1 MLCALAD
8 ILNDTNLYN
17 EAWEISHHKCTR
29 AQRTL
34 GKRKFD
40 QENFLESIEHYKK
53 ALEINPLYPNAW
65 FTLGCAYMRLKN
77 WESAC
82 FSFQKLIFI
91 DSNLPEAWNNLAA
104 SQMSL
109 GNYSEAYDA
118 LAHGIKYDR
127 NNWKMFENLLIL
139 SIKLQKFFTA
149 IECIQNLL
157 NMRQTKLFDS
167 DLFEVLNRIAEGH
180 EKKLEQVYVNL
191 INVISVNSGVWHCY
205 ANFIEENI
213 GLDSEF
219 NYYRVVDLRTKACR
233 AAASQELDKNNAEK
247 IEFLAKQ
254 LNMAYLKIDDK
265 KLQFEGS
272 LYLKSLSKK
281 IKDVLG
287 RDPNINEN

>member
-1 MLCALAD
+1 
-8 ILNDTNLYN
+8 
-17 EAWEISHHKCTR
+17 
-29 AQRTL
+29 
-34 GKRKFD
+34 
-40 QENFLESIEHYKK
+40 
-53 ALEINPLYPNAW
+53 
-65 FTLGCAYMRLKN
+65 
-77 WESAC
+77 
-82 FSFQKLIFI
+82 
-91 DSNLPEAWNNLAA
+91 
-104 SQMSL
+104 
-109 GNYSEAYDA
+109 
-118 LAHGIKYDR
+118 
-127 NNWKMFENLLIL
+127 MFENLLIL

-272 LYLKSLSKK
+272 LYLKSLCKK